1 MKGFLS
7 ESTVLKVVFP
17 LDHQNI
23 PFAGVYVF
31 TFQPGNFTG
40 WGSEGVKR
48 QTNKT
53 EKIEKNPPQKPRMF
67 TELIYDHWG
76 VTQDAEP
83 SPIHLITTIRHFSG
97 DRAYVLCPVVSSRG
111 LVR

>member
-1 MKGFLS
+1 MCSLFSPEILQAGAVKG
-7 ESTVLKVVFP
+7 LKDKQTKP
-17 LDHQNI
+17 
-23 PFAGVYVF
+23 
-31 TFQPGNFTG
+31 
-40 WGSEGVKR
+40 KR
-48 QTNKT
+48 SK
-53 EKIEKNPPQKPRMF
+53 KIRPQKPCMF

-83 SPIHLITTIRHFSG
+83 SPIHLITTIRHFTG